1 MILKQLWDTAPMR
14 TSKKVALLLAL
25 VTAILFDIGIQL
37 VNVDKIAALEFI
49 YSSLIVYQAALVAF
63 LRGEVRQQPQPKD

>member
-25 VTAILFDIGIQL
+25 VTAVLFDIGIQL
-37 VNVDKIAALEFI
+37 VNVDKIAALEFN
-49 YSSLIVYQAALVAF
+49 
-63 LRGEVRQQPQPKD
+63 